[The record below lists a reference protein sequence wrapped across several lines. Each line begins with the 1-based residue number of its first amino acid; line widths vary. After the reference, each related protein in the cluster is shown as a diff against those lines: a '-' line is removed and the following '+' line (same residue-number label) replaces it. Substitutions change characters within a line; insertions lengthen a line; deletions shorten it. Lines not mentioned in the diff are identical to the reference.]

1 MHIIYFILFFI
12 YFYFLGRGILIGIN
26 KLSKKNLFDDDSIFF
41 DTSILIFYPLVGIIF
56 FSNLMFVSNFFTSLK
71 NPGLL
76 LISSL
81 FILLNLY
88 KRVEILKNKF
98 IYLISLLNLSIL
110 SFSSYDINFQYDA
123 GYYHLNYQNWLRE
136 DKLIFGL
143 NNLNG
148 AFGTSSI
155 VDYLAAPFW
164 IGSNLIFLHYISIFF
179 VVVLANFLFYHI
191 FISSNKYFHL
201 SSVLLLFFG
210 FFDNFGLSGG
220 RNGFFTIHGI
230 IKPDIASGIIF
241 YLSCI
246 FLTYIYIN
254 KKYNQIEIIGLNLLI
269 IFAYQLKISSSLLFL
284 FFSVILLNNDKFSLK
299 TLFYTN
305 SLFILWLVKNTLLT
319 SCLIYPIEITCF
331 ELPWYNVDA
340 IIGIKNVTSD
350 FNNSYIIGDSFISWF
365 KAWITIDINK
375 TIIYNFLFSLVIV
388 FIIKKFLTKKITKN
402 KLGDFIL
409 PICFVLGNLIIWIV
423 GAAHPRFI
431 YGLFAYILSMLAI
444 NYKAVEIRYSK
455 SKFTNFIFLSIF
467 MVTVLLIPRVN
478 SYKTFLDDPFR
489 NPEITPPVVEYRD
502 LRDNWVLPKEG
513 DQCWINLDCI
523 PYDKNIFQSDF
534 LIYKGFVINKP
545 S

>member
-26 KLSKKNLFDDDSIFF
+26 KLSKKNLFDDDLIFF

-56 FSNLMFVSNFFTSLK
+56 FSNLMFVSNFFISLK

-76 LISSL
+76 LVSSL

-88 KRVEILKNKF
+88 KKVDVLKNKL
-98 IYLISLLNLSIL
+98 IYLISLINLSIL

-136 DKLIFGL
+136 DKLILGL
-143 NNLNG
+143 NNLNA

-155 VDYLAAPFW
+155 IDYLAAPFW

-179 VVVLANFLFYHI
+179 VVVLVNFLFYHI

-210 FFDNFGLSGG
+210 FLDNFGLSGG

-444 NYKAVEIRYSK
+444 NYKATEIRFLK
-455 SKFTNFIFLSIF
+455 SKFTNLIFLSIF

-489 NPEITPPVVEYRD
+489 NPEITAPIVEYRD
-502 LRDNWVLPKEG
+502 FRDNWVLPKEG
-513 DQCWINLDCI
+513 DQCWINLNCI

-545 S
+545 N

>member
-26 KLSKKNLFDDDSIFF
+26 KLSKKNLFDDDLIFF

-56 FSNLMFVSNFFTSLK
+56 FSNLMFVSNFFISLK

-76 LISSL
+76 LVSSL

-88 KRVEILKNKF
+88 KKVDVLKNKL
-98 IYLISLLNLSIL
+98 IYLISLINLSIL

-136 DKLIFGL
+136 DKLILGL
-143 NNLNG
+143 NNLNA

-155 VDYLAAPFW
+155 IDYLAAPFW

-179 VVVLANFLFYHI
+179 VVVLVNFLFYHI
-191 FISSNKYFHL
+191 FISNNKYFHL

-210 FFDNFGLSGG
+210 FLDNFGLSGG

-444 NYKAVEIRYSK
+444 NYKATEIRFLK
-455 SKFTNFIFLSIF
+455 SKFTNLIFLSIF

-489 NPEITPPVVEYRD
+489 NPEITAPIVEYRD
-502 LRDNWVLPKEG
+502 FRDNWVLPKEG
-513 DQCWINLDCI
+513 DQCWINLNCI

-545 S
+545 N

>member
-1 MHIIYFILFFI
+1 VHIIYFILFFI

-71 NPGLL
+71 NPGLF

-254 KKYNQIEIIGLNLLI
+254 KKYNQIEIVGLNLLI

-284 FFSVILLNNDKFSLK
+284 FFLMILINSKKFSFK

-305 SLFILWLVKNTLLT
+305 SLLILWLVKNIFLT
-319 SCLIYPIEITCF
+319 SCLIYPIEVTCF
-331 ELPWYNVDA
+331 QLPWYNIDA
-340 IIGIKNVTSD
+340 IIGIANVTSD

-365 KAWITIDINK
+365 KAWIMIEINK

-388 FIIKKFLTKKITKN
+388 FIIKKFITKKITEN
-402 KLGDFIL
+402 KLGDFIF

-455 SKFTNFIFLSIF
+455 SNFTNLIFLSIF

>member
-164 IGSNLIFLHYISIFF
+164 IGSNLIFLPYISIFF

-254 KKYNQIEIIGLNLLI
+254 KKYNQIEIVGLNLLI

-284 FFSVILLNNDKFSLK
+284 FFLMILINSKKFSFK

-305 SLFILWLVKNTLLT
+305 SLLILWLVKNIFLT
-319 SCLIYPIEITCF
+319 SCLIYPIEVTCF
-331 ELPWYNVDA
+331 QLPWYNIDA
-340 IIGIKNVTSD
+340 IIGIANVTSD

-365 KAWITIDINK
+365 KAWIMIDINK

-388 FIIKKFLTKKITKN
+388 FIIKKFITKKITEN
-402 KLGDFIL
+402 QLGDFIF

>member
-254 KKYNQIEIIGLNLLI
+254 KKYNQIEIVGLNLLI

-284 FFSVILLNNDKFSLK
+284 FFLMILINSKKFSFK

-305 SLFILWLVKNTLLT
+305 SLLILWLVKNIFLT
-319 SCLIYPIEITCF
+319 SCLIYPIEVTCF
-331 ELPWYNVDA
+331 QLPWYNIDA
-340 IIGIKNVTSD
+340 IIGIANVTSD

-365 KAWITIDINK
+365 KAWIMIEINK

-388 FIIKKFLTKKITKN
+388 FIIKKFITKKITEN
-402 KLGDFIL
+402 KLGDFIF

-455 SKFTNFIFLSIF
+455 SNFTNLIFLSIF

>member
-71 NPGLL
+71 NPGLF

-191 FISSNKYFHL
+191 FISNNKYFHL

-210 FFDNFGLSGG
+210 FLDNFGLSGG

-254 KKYNQIEIIGLNLLI
+254 KKYNQIEIVGLNLLI

-284 FFSVILLNNDKFSLK
+284 FFLMILINSKKFSFK

-305 SLFILWLVKNTLLT
+305 SLLIFWLVKNIFLT
-319 SCLIYPIEITCF
+319 SCVIYPIEVACF
-331 ELPWYNVDA
+331 QLPWSNIDA
-340 IIGIKNVTSD
+340 IIGIANVTSD

-365 KAWITIDINK
+365 KAWIMIEINK

-388 FIIKKFLTKKITKN
+388 FIIKKFITKKITEN
-402 KLGDFIL
+402 KLGDFIF

-455 SKFTNFIFLSIF
+455 SNFTNLIFLSIF

-478 SYKTFLDDPFR
+478 SYKTFLDD
-489 NPEITPPVVEYRD
+489 IGIQ
-502 LRDNWVLPKEG
+502 K
-513 DQCWINLDCI
+513 
-523 PYDKNIFQSDF
+523 
-534 LIYKGFVINKP
+534 
-545 S
+545 

>member
-26 KLSKKNLFDDDSIFF
+26 KLSKKNLFDDDLIFF

-56 FSNLMFVSNFFTSLK
+56 FSNLMFVSNFFISLK

-76 LISSL
+76 LVSSL

-88 KRVEILKNKF
+88 KKVDVLKNKL
-98 IYLISLLNLSIL
+98 IYLISLINLSIL

-136 DKLIFGL
+136 DKLILGL
-143 NNLNG
+143 NNLNA

-155 VDYLAAPFW
+155 IDYLAAPFW

-179 VVVLANFLFYHI
+179 VVVLVNFLFYHI
-191 FISSNKYFHL
+191 FISNNKYFHL

-210 FFDNFGLSGG
+210 FLDNFGLSGG

-444 NYKAVEIRYSK
+444 NYKATEIRFLK
-455 SKFTNFIFLSIF
+455 SKFTNLIFLSIF

-489 NPEITPPVVEYRD
+489 NPEITAPIVEYRD
-502 LRDNWVLPKEG
+502 FRDNWVLPKEG

-545 S
+545 N

>member
-1 MHIIYFILFFI
+1 VHIIYFILFFI

-26 KLSKKNLFDDDSIFF
+26 KLSKKNLFDDDLIFF

-56 FSNLMFVSNFFTSLK
+56 FSNLMFVSNFFISLK

-76 LISSL
+76 LVSSL

-88 KRVEILKNKF
+88 KKVDVLKNKL
-98 IYLISLLNLSIL
+98 IYLISLINLSIL

-136 DKLIFGL
+136 DKLILGL
-143 NNLNG
+143 NNLNA

-155 VDYLAAPFW
+155 IDYLAAPFW

-179 VVVLANFLFYHI
+179 VVVLVNFLFYHI
-191 FISSNKYFHL
+191 FISNNKYFHL

-210 FFDNFGLSGG
+210 FLDNFGLSGG

-444 NYKAVEIRYSK
+444 NYKATEIRFLK
-455 SKFTNFIFLSIF
+455 SKFTNLIFLSIF

-489 NPEITPPVVEYRD
+489 NPEITAPIVEYRD
-502 LRDNWVLPKEG
+502 FRDNWVLPKEG
-513 DQCWINLDCI
+513 DQCWINLNCI

-545 S
+545 N

>member
-1 MHIIYFILFFI
+1 VHIIYFILFFI

-56 FSNLMFVSNFFTSLK
+56 FSNLMFVSNFFTPLK
-71 NPGLL
+71 NPGLF

-254 KKYNQIEIIGLNLLI
+254 KKYNQIEIVGLNLLI

-284 FFSVILLNNDKFSLK
+284 FFLMILINSKKFSFK

-305 SLFILWLVKNTLLT
+305 SLLILWLVKNIFLT
-319 SCLIYPIEITCF
+319 SCLIYPIEVTCF
-331 ELPWYNVDA
+331 QLPWYNIDA
-340 IIGIKNVTSD
+340 IIGIANVTSD

-365 KAWITIDINK
+365 KAWIMIDINK

-388 FIIKKFLTKKITKN
+388 FIIKKFFTKKITEN
-402 KLGDFIL
+402 QLGDFIF

>member
-1 MHIIYFILFFI
+1 VHIIYFILFFI

-254 KKYNQIEIIGLNLLI
+254 KKYNQIEIVGLNLLI

-284 FFSVILLNNDKFSLK
+284 FFLMILINSKKFSFK

-305 SLFILWLVKNTLLT
+305 SLLILWLIKNIFLT
-319 SCLIYPIEITCF
+319 SCLIYPIEVTCF
-331 ELPWYNVDA
+331 QLPWYNIDA
-340 IIGIKNVTSD
+340 IIGIANVTSD

-365 KAWITIDINK
+365 KAWIMIDINK

-388 FIIKKFLTKKITKN
+388 FIIKKFITKKITEN
-402 KLGDFIL
+402 QLGDFIF

>member
-26 KLSKKNLFDDDSIFF
+26 KLSKKNLFDDDLIFF

-56 FSNLMFVSNFFTSLK
+56 FSNLMFVSNFFISLK

-76 LISSL
+76 LVSSL

-88 KRVEILKNKF
+88 KKVDVLKNKL
-98 IYLISLLNLSIL
+98 IYLISLINLSIL

-136 DKLIFGL
+136 DKLILGL
-143 NNLNG
+143 NNLNA

-155 VDYLAAPFW
+155 IDYLAAPFW

-179 VVVLANFLFYHI
+179 VVVLVNFLFYHI

-210 FFDNFGLSGG
+210 FLDNFGLSGG

-444 NYKAVEIRYSK
+444 NYKATEIRFLK
-455 SKFTNFIFLSIF
+455 SKFTNLIFLSIF

-489 NPEITPPVVEYRD
+489 NPEITAPIVEYRD
-502 LRDNWVLPKEG
+502 FRDNWVLPKEG

>member
-1 MHIIYFILFFI
+1 MHIIYFTLFFI

-254 KKYNQIEIIGLNLLI
+254 KKYNQIEIVGLNLLI

-284 FFSVILLNNDKFSLK
+284 FFLMILINSKKFSFK

-305 SLFILWLVKNTLLT
+305 SLLILWLIKNIFLT
-319 SCLIYPIEITCF
+319 SCLIYPIEVTCF
-331 ELPWYNVDA
+331 QLPWYNIDA
-340 IIGIKNVTSD
+340 IIGIANVTSD

-365 KAWITIDINK
+365 KAWIMIDINK

-388 FIIKKFLTKKITKN
+388 FIIKKFITKKITEN
-402 KLGDFIL
+402 QLGDFIF